1 MKLSRLVQLLCFL
14 APVAFLMGFIA
25 GAPAPA
31 PATGLPSI
39 DTRYLPVS
47 EIDLARQ
54 ETSLMVQDVDWLRPN
69 VSFASRRDIASK
81 PLVEK
86 R

>member
-14 APVAFLMGFIA
+14 APVAFLLGFIA

-31 PATGLPSI
+31 PAPALQKI

-69 VSFASRRDIASK
+69 VSFSSRRYSASK
-81 PLVEK
+81 PQTEK